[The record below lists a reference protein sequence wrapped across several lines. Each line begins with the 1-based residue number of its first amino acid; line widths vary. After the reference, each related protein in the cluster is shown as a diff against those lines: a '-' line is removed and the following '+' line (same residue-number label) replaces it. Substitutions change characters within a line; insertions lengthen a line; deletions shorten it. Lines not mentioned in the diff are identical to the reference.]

1 MSLNDVNAVRDAKVG
16 QSRDNGILSQAL
28 GAAAREAYEGAG
40 ASTVRSMDGDAF
52 SKARAIDPVQANA
65 ATDKIGAPKG
75 QDLAPANVIASDT
88 AYDPRLAMAADEKFA
103 QMVNGSDN
111 KAQV

>member
-1 MSLNDVNAVRDAKVG
+1 MAVNDVNAVRDAKAG

-52 SKARAIDPVQANA
+52 SKARDPVQASA
-65 ATDKIGAPKG
+65 AVDKIGAAKAEDLGPAKG
-75 QDLAPANVIASDT
+75 SLIPSDT
-88 AYDPRLAMAADEKFA
+88 SYDPRIAMAADEKFT